1 MMMHTLFLP
10 IFTAAK
16 DKKHF
21 NKSGITFNSFFNM
34 VQGRRNIKNI
44 NIFAPK
50 VLFIFRCSKNWQK
63 KSVHH
68 HLLTNDGAQFFWQ
81 FLLQRKMKSTLIS
94 LGKINLFEPRL
105 SQASMVTVE
114 IRIKTFI
121 VKNPNM
127 GCFLCVPYSGTL
139 VHKQIREVP

>member
-1 MMMHTLFLP
+1 MNYEHKTTP
-10 IFTAAK
+10 
-16 DKKHF
+16 
-21 NKSGITFNSFFNM
+21 
-34 VQGRRNIKNI
+34 
-44 NIFAPK
+44 
-50 VLFIFRCSKNWQK
+50 QK
-63 KSVHH
+63 KSWKIPYESPILGK
-68 HLLTNDGAQFFWQ
+68 LLD
-81 FLLQRKMKSTLIS
+81 LIS
-94 LGKINLFEPRL
+94 LGKINLFEPRFESYDPYGTWQN